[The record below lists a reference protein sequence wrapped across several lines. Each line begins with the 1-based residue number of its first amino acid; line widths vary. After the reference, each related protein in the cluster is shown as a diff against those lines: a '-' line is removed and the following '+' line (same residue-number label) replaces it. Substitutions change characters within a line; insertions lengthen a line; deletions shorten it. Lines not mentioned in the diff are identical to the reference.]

1 MRISWHSFASRHL
14 FFPTAYPLDNH
25 RSDFKMFTTLVEP
38 RAAGEWFHCKVL
50 IPSVGT
56 EAQIAYNKR
65 NYTNKQLSP
74 SGNSIV
80 WFLQKDQNFLA
91 FWRHF
96 HVTKGID
103 HGKQDATERTLR
115 RRGTHWL
122 QMQHFK
128 FIIKQFKRR
137 AHSWKVFQHSKR
149 NFVSLRD
156 HVIFSIYFSNKLRT
170 KLSDLKISRSS
181 PVSFREIAAISRKV
195 TNLHTQSCPETSAS
209 FHNYFF
215 HPELPCV
222 AVAQSANPST

>member
-14 FFPTAYPLDNH
+14 FFPTAHPLDNH

-38 RAAGEWFHCKVL
+38 SAAGEWFHCKVL

-56 EAQIAYNKR
+56 EAQITYNKG

-80 WFLQKDQNFLA
+80 WFLQKDQSFLA

-122 QMQHFK
+122 QMQHFVASASWNSLIANAAFCSFK
-128 FIIKQFKRR
+128 LIIKQFKRR
-137 AHSWKVFQHSKR
+137 AHSWNVFQHSKR

-156 HVIFSIYFSNKLRT
+156 HVISSIYFSNKLRT
-170 KLSDLKISRSS
+170 KLKVISRYHEVVRSHF
-181 PVSFREIAAISRKV
+181 VK
-195 TNLHTQSCPETSAS
+195 
-209 FHNYFF
+209 
-215 HPELPCV
+215 
-222 AVAQSANPST
+222 

>member
-14 FFPTAYPLDNH
+14 FFPTAHPLDNH

-103 HGKQDATERTLR
+103 HG
-115 RRGTHWL
+115 
-122 QMQHFK
+122 
-128 FIIKQFKRR
+128 
-137 AHSWKVFQHSKR
+137 
-149 NFVSLRD
+149 ND
-156 HVIFSIYFSNKLRT
+156 HVISSIYFSNKLRT
-170 KLSDLKISRSS
+170 KLSDLKISRSN

-222 AVAQSANPST
+222 AVAQSANPSTYSLLWSDGSHRWVGSNPVKAKIVILSSSKKLKSKSKKSKWSRGISN

>member
-1 MRISWHSFASRHL
+1 MSVTKRILNTSTCNTRTFKEDVKGKHNMCGLSWHSFASRHL
-14 FFPTAYPLDNH
+14 FFPTAHPLDNH

-56 EAQIAYNKR
+56 EAQITYNKR

-74 SGNSIV
+74 SGNSVV

-122 QMQHFK
+122 QMQHFVTLIHHKTVQKEGSLVKCFSTLEEK
-128 FIIKQFKRR
+128 FRVSAR
-137 AHSWKVFQHSKR
+137 PR
-149 NFVSLRD
+149 NI
-156 HVIFSIYFSNKLRT
+156 HYIFL
-170 KLSDLKISRSS
+170 
-181 PVSFREIAAISRKV
+181 
-195 TNLHTQSCPETSAS
+195 Q
-209 FHNYFF
+209 
-215 HPELPCV
+215 
-222 AVAQSANPST
+222 

>member
-14 FFPTAYPLDNH
+14 FFPTAHPLDNH

-56 EAQIAYNKR
+56 EAQITYNKR

-103 HGKQDATERTLR
+103 HG
-115 RRGTHWL
+115 
-122 QMQHFK
+122 
-128 FIIKQFKRR
+128 
-137 AHSWKVFQHSKR
+137 
-149 NFVSLRD
+149 ND
-156 HVIFSIYFSNKLRT
+156 HVISSIYFSNKLRT
-170 KLSDLKISRSS
+170 KLSDLKISRSN

-209 FHNYFF
+209 FHNYFLS
-215 HPELPCV
+215 PKLPWV